1 MGNITA
7 QELSYKGIEYE
18 ELIPVLIAGMQEQ
31 QDEIESKDSLISD
44 LNDRLTNLENCLSNL
59 LPVLCAMNN
68 RTIESTPSEVQEELR
83 SVIDVELSDKN
94 NIVLNQNV
102 PNPFAERTTIT
113 YTIPESVMKA
123 QIIFYD
129 GSGT

>member
-1 MGNITA
+1 
-7 QELSYKGIEYE
+7 
-18 ELIPVLIAGMQEQ
+18 
-31 QDEIESKDSLISD
+31 
-44 LNDRLTNLENCLSNL
+44 
-59 LPVLCAMNN
+59 MNN

-129 GSGT
+129 GSGNLINTVDIDERGDGQLNVFASDLSTGVYTYSLVADGRVVMTKKMMKQ